1 MGEGRGDQLIKL
13 RIDILEVGV
22 GWGFSPLT
30 PLFSTSATS
39 ATPDKADVA
48 HFVRFFSH
56 MEELKAETILRLKD
70 AFHCAALDKT
80 NVTALPPALR
90 SSLFVSI

>member
-1 MGEGRGDQLIKL
+1 M
-13 RIDILEVGV
+13 

-30 PLFSTSATS
+30 PLFSTSAT
-39 ATPDKADVA
+39 PDKADLA

-90 SSLFVSI
+90 LSLLVSN